1 VVKFY
6 TNLTWWDDCCYQSLL
21 VFIFCNRLQT
31 TSSKPICFRFCK

>member
-6 TNLTWWDDCCYQSLL
+6 TNLTWWDDCSYQSLL

-31 TSSKPICFRFCK
+31 TSSKPICFRFHK